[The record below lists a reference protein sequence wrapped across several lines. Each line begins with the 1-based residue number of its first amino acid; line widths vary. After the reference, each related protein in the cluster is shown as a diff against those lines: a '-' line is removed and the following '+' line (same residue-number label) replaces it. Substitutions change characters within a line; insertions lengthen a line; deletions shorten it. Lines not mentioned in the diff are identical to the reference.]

1 MNVMS
6 GILRCGLIA
15 LAALIIVAR
24 GAAAQVFTGRID
36 VTIEDASGGRV
47 PGVTVELA
55 GPIAQLQI
63 ADADGQAHFLN
74 LPVGTYTL
82 KASLPGFN
90 PYTNSQVEVAA
101 GAATPLTIRLA
112 AAGTAETVTVVAAT
126 SVIDLSRETTTTQIP
141 LEELQNIPTARDPW
155 VILQTVPTIYVD
167 RVNVGG
173 SESGQQSLYI
183 GKGAPFS
190 DNTWNLD
197 GVPITD
203 MASTGSSPTHY
214 DFDMFKAIAITS
226 GGADAQN
233 PTPGVQLNLM
243 LKKGANTPHWN
254 ARFYLENERLQS
266 SNIPADL
273 VATLG
278 GAGTKGNR
286 IDRLTD
292 YGVELGGPIL
302 RDYWWGWFSLARTNV
317 RQLTLTSQL
326 DETTLKNNAVKM
338 DGQLRPGLRGSF
350 AFLQGSRIKNG
361 RDVSPT
367 RPIETAWN
375 EDSPIDYYKGEAD
388 LVVRNF
394 VASGRVA
401 YIAARSDLV
410 PIGGLDKNMFQDD
423 SLTWHNTYF
432 LQKTDRPQRY
442 AGGDANYFIGRH
454 ELKFGYSWRRTP
466 VSSLTLVPGNRIIT
480 YWNRYPRLQAVAQHD
495 YALNA
500 VGRYMNGF
508 VTDTISAG
516 RMTLIVGVR
525 HDRQTSSLSE
535 TFVPAVSN
543 FPLLPAVTAKPAD
556 DAYAF
561 RDTTP
566 RIGVTYALGEA
577 RKTVVRGSYAM
588 FASQLPANAASFIS
602 PIQPQTYVYYNAVDN
617 NGNGVADLNEIEF
630 AAGVKGSSNI
640 DLSRPGVFVT
650 ANRIGAIRA
659 PRTREI
665 LVGVDHEF
673 VAHLAANASVTYRYT
688 DNVLWHPP
696 IGARPADYRQTG
708 VFTGTFPEVGSVAV
722 PVFGITT
729 TQIGREARTRDGYHR
744 RYLAF
749 EANVAKRMS
758 RRWMSRVGFASAV
771 WNEYFDDPSRS
782 ILDPTRTPTASD
794 QFASFTESG
803 PLTDGGPIVAPAAG
817 SGKTGIYMLAPK
829 YQITASGVY
838 QGPAS
843 VNFAANVVVREGYGE
858 PFFRSRV
865 PAADSLVPTKTVLL
879 VNAPDQFRLA
889 SVKLLDVRVEKLF
902 RFTNANIAIDFDV
915 FNLFNNAT
923 VLGGQYDARST
934 AFGQPLEMLNP
945 RIARLGVRFFY

>member
-1 MNVMS
+1 MNCM
-6 GILRCGLIA
+6 LRGCLIA
-15 LAALIIVAR
+15 LATAPFVVDAR
-24 GAAAQVFTGRID
+24 AAAQVFTGRVD
-36 VTIEDASGGRV
+36 VTIEDATGGRV
-47 PGVTVELA
+47 PGVSVELA
-55 GPIAQLQI
+55 GPVAQVQI
-63 ADADGQAHFLN
+63 SDAQGQAHFLN

-155 VILQTVPTIYVD
+155 VILQTVPTIYLD

-173 SESGQQSLYI
+173 SESGQQSQYI
-183 GKGAPFS
+183 GKGAAFS

-203 MASTGSSPTHY
+203 MGAAGSSPTYY
-214 DFDMFKAIAITS
+214 DFDMFKSIAITS
-226 GGADAQN
+226 GGADAHN

-243 LKKGANTPHWN
+243 LKKGANTPHFN
-254 ARFYLENERLQS
+254 ARFYLENERLQAT
-266 SNIPADL
+266 NIPADL

-278 GAGTKGNR
+278 GTGRKGNR

-292 YGVELGGPIL
+292 YGVEIGGPIL
-302 RDYWWGWFSLARTNV
+302 RDYWWGWFSLGRMNV
-317 RQLTLTSQL
+317 RQLTLTSQV
-326 DETTLKNNAVKM
+326 DETRLKSNALKL
-338 DGQLRPGLRGSF
+338 DGQLLTGLRGSF
-350 AFLQGSRIKNG
+350 TLLQGNRVKNG

-375 EDSPIDYYKGEAD
+375 EDSPTDYYKGEGNI
-388 LVVRNF
+388 VVRNL

-401 YIAARSDLV
+401 YIEAKSELV
-410 PIGGLDKNMFQDD
+410 PIGGLDRNMFQDD

-442 AGGDANYFIGRH
+442 AGGDASYFVRGH
-454 ELKFGYSWRRTP
+454 ELKFGYSWRKTP
-466 VSSLTLVPGNRIIT
+466 VSSQVVVPGNRIIT
-480 YWNRYPRLQAVAQHD
+480 YWKQYPSLQAVAQHD

-500 VGRYMNGF
+500 VGRYMSGF

-516 RMTLIVGVR
+516 RMTVIVGLR
-525 HDRQTSSLSE
+525 HDDQTSSLSG
-535 TFVPAVSN
+535 TLVPAVSN
-543 FPLLPAVTAKPAD
+543 FPLLPAVSASPVD

-561 RDTTP
+561 RSTTP
-566 RIGVTYALGEA
+566 RVGVTYALGDA
-577 RKTVVRGSYAM
+577 RKTVIRGSYAM

-602 PIQPQTYVYYNAVDN
+602 PIQPQTYVYYNAVDR
-617 NGNGVADLNEIEF
+617 NGNGVADLNEIDF

-650 ANRIGAIRA
+650 ANRIGEIHP

-665 LVGVDHEF
+665 LAGVDHEF
-673 VAHLAANASVTYRYT
+673 GVHLAASANVTYRDM
-688 DNVLWHPP
+688 DNFLWHPP

-708 VFTGTFPEVGSVAV
+708 VFSGTFPEIDSVSV

-729 TQIGREARTRDGYHR
+729 SQVGRQARNRDGYRR
-744 RYLAF
+744 RYVAF
-749 EANVAKRMS
+749 EANAAKRMS
-758 RRWMSRVGFASAV
+758 QRWMGRVGFASAV
-771 WNEYFDDPSRS
+771 WSEFFDDPSTS
-782 ILDPTRTPTASD
+782 ILDPTRTPTSSD
-794 QFASFTESG
+794 QFSSFTESG
-803 PLTDGGPIVAPAAG
+803 PLVSGGPIVVAAEG

-829 YQITASGVY
+829 YQIVGSGLY
-838 QGPAS
+838 QGPLDI
-843 VNFAANVVVREGYGE
+843 NIAANVVVRRGYAE

-865 PAADSLVPTKTVLL
+865 PAGDSLVPTKNVLL
-879 VNAPDQFRLA
+879 VSSADQFRLDA
-889 SVKLLDVRVEKLF
+889 VKLLDVRVEKLF
-902 RFTNANIAIDFDV
+902 KFDRTSLALDFDV
-915 FNLFNNAT
+915 FNLFNQAT
-923 VLGGQYDARST
+923 VLRRQYDARST
-934 AFGQPLEMLNP
+934 SLGQPLEILNP
-945 RIARLGVRFFY
+945 RTARLGVRFFF